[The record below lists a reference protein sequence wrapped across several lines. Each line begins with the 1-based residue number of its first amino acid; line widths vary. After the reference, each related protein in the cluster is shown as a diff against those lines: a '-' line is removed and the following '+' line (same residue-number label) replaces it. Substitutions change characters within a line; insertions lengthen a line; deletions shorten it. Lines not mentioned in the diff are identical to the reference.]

1 MFDDD
6 DDDDDNDD
14 DDDDESCWATVN
26 PGFCQPPRLSKVICH
41 SFKGYPPQNK
51 QGLLILLIHG

>member
-6 DDDDDNDD
+6 DDDDDNDDD

-41 SFKGYPPQNK
+41 SFKGYPPK
-51 QGLLILLIHG
+51 ISRVY